1 MINNAGSPSLTNIY
15 RFYSAGE
22 TADKFAATVEALDE
36 RVREGCI
43 EPVFLEG
50 ESRYSGF
57 VIAQILGWPLS
68 DDPLDY
74 LLEQDLE

>member
-36 RVREGCI
+36 RVREGFI
-43 EPVFLEG
+43 QPLFLNG
-50 ESRYSGF
+50 EVMFSGF
-57 VIAQILGWPLS
+57 AIAKLLGWPLS
-68 DDPLDY
+68 DDPLDF
-74 LLEQDLE
+74 LPGQDL